1 MVNFQEI
8 CKNKF
13 KKWGKTL
20 NNLVNEY
27 INSFIKGFIVK
38 LQTEE
43 DGKCNSVTLF
53 ENGNFYENY
62 EVIITNSFSFTISFI
77 LDCHSNG

>member
-1 MVNFQEI
+1 M
-8 CKNKF
+8 
-13 KKWGKTL
+13 
-20 NNLVNEY
+20 NN
-27 INSFIKGFIVK
+27 FIKGFIVK

-62 EVIITNSFSFTISFI
+62 EVFITNSFSFTISFI

>member
-1 MVNFQEI
+1 M
-8 CKNKF
+8 
-13 KKWGKTL
+13 
-20 NNLVNEY
+20 NEY
-27 INSFIKGFIVK
+27 INNFIKGFIVK

-43 DGKCNSVTLF
+43 DGQCNSVTLF

-62 EVIITNSFSFTISFI
+62 EVSNIINNSFYFTISFI